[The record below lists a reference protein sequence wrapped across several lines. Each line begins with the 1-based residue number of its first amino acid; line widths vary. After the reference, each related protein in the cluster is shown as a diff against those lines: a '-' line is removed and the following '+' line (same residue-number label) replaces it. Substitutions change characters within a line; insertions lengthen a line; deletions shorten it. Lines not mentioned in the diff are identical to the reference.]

1 MWYEILYRVLSII
14 NYVVLI
20 LIAIPLLWQIFY
32 VLMFFIPK
40 KKWKRSETKGKIAY
54 LIPAHNEESVI
65 FDTVK
70 SVIEKQN
77 YPREMFDVFVV
88 ADNCTD
94 KTAELAEKAG
104 AIVLIHNDPDPAHHM
119 ALYPLK
125 YGVDYL
131 MNITENPYDLV
142 VHLDADNHI
151 NADFSLYMNDAYQ
164 AGVDLARP
172 YEGAINATQNFFTKA
187 CTMFYVFDSRFG
199 SRMRERLHLAA
210 HVNGSGAMMSMRML
224 KATGGYDSVTI
235 SDDTEY
241 WFNRLNDGYK
251 GHFVEDA
258 VVYEDMPSSLKD
270 TYNRNK
276 RIGAGGAKLIK
287 SRVFKM
293 FGKFFI
299 TGNFSYLEI
308 FNTYIFLFLTVIL
321 ATWLPAFYV
330 YNFAFLAFAGYGK
343 LPLSMYSVQ
352 HYYNTLWGT
361 VIILGGILIALFV
374 VFGWL
379 QALFLVLTDYKK
391 IGAKNR
397 RSLFSAVILFPF
409 FLILYSITI
418 CMGTMSKPTWG
429 KVNRNANGGDKQSY

>member
-1 MWYEILYRVLSII
+1 MWYEILYRVLSIV

-20 LIAIPLLWQIFY
+20 VIAIPLLWQIFY
-32 VLMFFIPK
+32 VLMFFVRK
-40 KKWKRSETKGKIAY
+40 KTWKRSEKKGRIAY
-54 LIPAHNEESVI
+54 LIPAHNEEDVI
-65 FDTVK
+65 YDTVH
-70 SVIEKQN
+70 SILESQN
-77 YPREMFDVFVV
+77 YPREKFDVFVV

-94 KTAELAEKAG
+94 RTAELAEKAG
-104 AIVLIHNDPDPAHHM
+104 AVVLIHNDPDPAHHM

-131 MNITENPYDLV
+131 MNLTENPYDMV

-151 NADFSLYMNDAYQ
+151 NEDFSLYMNDAYQ
-164 AGVDLARP
+164 SGVDLARP
-172 YEGAINATQNFFTKA
+172 YEGAINASQNFFTKA
-187 CTMFYVFDSRFG
+187 CTIFYMFDSRYG

-210 HVNGSGAMMSMRML
+210 HVNGSGAMMSVKML

-258 VVYEDMPSSLKD
+258 VVYEDMPSSLQD

-287 SRVFKM
+287 TRVMKM
-293 FGKFFI
+293 FGKFFT
-299 TGNFSYLEI
+299 TGNFSYLEV
-308 FNTYIFLFLTVIL
+308 FNTYIFLIL
-321 ATWLPAFYV
+321 SVVLCTWLPLFYI
-330 YNFAFLAFAGYGK
+330 YNFLFLGFAAYGY
-343 LPLSMYSVQ
+343 LPLTLFEAS
-352 HYYNTLWGT
+352 HYFHLFWNT
-361 VIILGGILIALFV
+361 IIVGGSIIIGLFV
-374 VFGWL
+374 LFGWL
-379 QALFLVLTDYKK
+379 QALFLVMTDYKK

-397 RSLFSAVILFPF
+397 RELISVVLLFPA

-418 CMGTMSKPTWG
+418 CIGTMSKPSWG
-429 KVNRNANGGDKQSY
+429 KVNRNAKK